1 MHIFSSHIF
10 IKITNHKQCSYWE
23 ATFNYKI
30 VEINDCAMMIFLE
43 YMGVIIIYVFFS
55 RGEGVVLKKK
65 NENPFQGINLL
76 DNLNIYSG

>member
-1 MHIFSSHIF
+1 
-10 IKITNHKQCSYWE
+10 
-23 ATFNYKI
+23 
-30 VEINDCAMMIFLE
+30 MIFLE
-43 YMGVIIIYVFFS
+43 YMEVIIIYVFFS

>member
-1 MHIFSSHIF
+1 
-10 IKITNHKQCSYWE
+10 
-23 ATFNYKI
+23 
-30 VEINDCAMMIFLE
+30 MIFLE

-65 NENPFQGINLL
+65 NENSFQGINLL

>member
-1 MHIFSSHIF
+1 
-10 IKITNHKQCSYWE
+10 
-23 ATFNYKI
+23 
-30 VEINDCAMMIFLE
+30 MIFLE
-43 YMGVIIIYVFFS
+43 YMGVIVIYVFFIIYVFFS